1 MERMAFLAV
10 VTVSLAAAAADPALA
25 QQTVREACMPDI
37 RTFCPTELASFD
49 RAKVR
54 ECLIRNIA
62 KSSPAC
68 RAAAKA
74 KRDADRLR
82 TATPPAN

>member
-1 MERMAFLAV
+1 MRRVGFLAMATIGAV
-10 VTVSLAAAAADPALA
+10 VATAPAEA

-37 RTFCPTELASFD
+37 RTFCANELATFD

-62 KSSPAC
+62 KTSPAC

-82 TATPPAN
+82 SATPAPK

>member
-1 MERMAFLAV
+1 MRRVAFLAITIV
-10 VTVSLAAAAADPALA
+10 GVAAATAPAEA
-25 QQTVREACMPDI
+25 QQAVREACMPDI
-37 RTFCPTELASFD
+37 RAFCANELAAFD

-62 KSSPAC
+62 KTSPAC
-68 RAAAKA
+68 RAAAKV

-82 TATPPAN
+82 SPTPAPK

>member
-1 MERMAFLAV
+1 MRRVAFLTMATVGVVV
-10 VTVSLAAAAADPALA
+10 VTAPAEA
-25 QQTVREACMPDI
+25 QQTVGEACMPDI
-37 RTFCPTELASFD
+37 RTFCANELATFD

-62 KSSPAC
+62 KTSPAC
-68 RAAAKA
+68 RAAAKV

-82 TATPPAN
+82 FATPAPK